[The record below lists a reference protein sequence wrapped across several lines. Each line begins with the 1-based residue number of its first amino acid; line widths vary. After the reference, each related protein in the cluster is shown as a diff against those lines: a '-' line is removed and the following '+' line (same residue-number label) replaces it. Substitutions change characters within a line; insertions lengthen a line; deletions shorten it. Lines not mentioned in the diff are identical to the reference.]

1 MFFFISAAFFAT
13 HFKAS
18 WEISFD
24 KSLIGVPRLLGANSL
39 AIFNAPP
46 NMLSVAFRP
55 YFASVALIPTAVR
68 ALLVA
73 YFAAWFIGTLPAFY
87 GLTEFNIP
95 LLKVLSKFFCL
106 MIFFAPKTIRN
117 HGVIFLDIC
126 KFFIFTSTYFAGLQ
140 YILKIVILKNLSNC

>member
-73 YFAAWFIGTLPAFY
+73 YFAAWFIGTPPPAFY

-117 HGVIFLDIC
+117 RICFVCGLGAHGLVFFFVDKITFCAIC
-126 KFFIFTSTYFAGLQ
+126 SSI
-140 YILKIVILKNLSNC
+140 I